1 MDSDVTVAVAGLAQL
16 LRAAQLPVPAERGEM
31 LASRLTVLVDAANEL
46 NRKMAPMR
54 DLTPIT
60 QFVHADLAQGET

>member
-1 MDSDVTVAVAGLAQL
+1 MDSDVTVAAAGLGQL

-31 LASRLTVLVDAANEL
+31 LAARLTVLVDAANDL

-60 QFVHADLAQGET
+60 QFVHSDPGQGET